1 MVQEKRGKSLQ
12 RSRPRLQPFSLSPC
26 LANKADFRVGGWWR
40 IGVGG
45 PFLSTLC
52 VDAAHFLPPH
62 KTHMGSVLRP
72 WWGGLA

>member
-1 MVQEKRGKSLQ
+1 MVQEKEFAALAAAA
-12 RSRPRLQPFSLSPC
+12 PAVLLVPC
-26 LANKADFRVGGWWR
+26 LANKTDFRVGGWWR